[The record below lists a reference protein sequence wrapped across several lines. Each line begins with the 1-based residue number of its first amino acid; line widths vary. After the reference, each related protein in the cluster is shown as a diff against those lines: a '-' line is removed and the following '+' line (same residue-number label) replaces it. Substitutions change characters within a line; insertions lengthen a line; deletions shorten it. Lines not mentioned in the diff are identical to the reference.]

1 MNPPPVN
8 RPSEGLEFT
17 VPKERP
23 ERDEDEDLVRLY
35 LSDIGRYP
43 LLTKDDEIR
52 LAQDMEAGNE
62 AALELEA
69 GDDLTPDRRAH
80 LQRQVRQG
88 ERARQAF
95 VQSNLRLVVSIAK
108 RYQASGL
115 PFLDRIQEGN
125 LGLMHAVEKFDWHK
139 GFKFSTYATWWIR
152 QAITRGIANTSRT
165 VRLPVHAGDTL
176 VRLQKARNR
185 MELRLGRS
193 PVESEL
199 AEELGL
205 SEEKVA
211 EVMRFA
217 VEPLSLFE
225 PLREDGDGELG
236 DMVEDKHSPTP
247 FEEVASS
254 LLPDQV
260 ARMLTVLDDRER
272 EVLELRFGLGQCRP
286 QTLEE
291 IGCKFN
297 LTRERIRQIE
307 ARAMSKLRNAD
318 TRDLLAV

>member
-1 MNPPPVN
+1 
-8 RPSEGLEFT
+8 
-17 VPKERP
+17 VPNDRP
-23 ERDEDEDLVRLY
+23 ERGDEEEDLVRLY
-35 LSDIGRYP
+35 LSDIGRYA
-43 LLTKDDEIR
+43 LLTKEDEIR
-52 LAQDMEAGNE
+52 LAQEIEEGNE
-62 AALELEA
+62 AARLLEA
-69 GDDLTPDRRAH
+69 GDELAAERRAR
-80 LQRQVRQG
+80 LQRKVRRG
-88 ERARQAF
+88 DRARQEF

-125 LGLMHAVEKFDWHK
+125 LGLMHAVEKFDWRK

-185 MELRLGRS
+185 MELRLGR
-193 PVESEL
+193 PPLESEL
-199 AEELGL
+199 AEEVGL
-205 SEEKVA
+205 PEDKVSEVL
-211 EVMRFA
+211 RFA

-225 PLREDGDGELG
+225 PLRDDGEAELG
-236 DMVEDKHSPTP
+236 DVVEDRHSATP

-260 ARMLTVLDDRER
+260 ARMLAGLDERER
-272 EVLELRFGLGQCRP
+272 QVLQMRFGLGQCQPR
-286 QTLEE
+286 TLEE

-307 ARAMSKLRNAD
+307 ARAMAKLRSAEA
-318 TRDLLAV
+318 RDLLAV